1 MTRNFWEKFRSKP
14 ETFGKSLD
22 QNQKL
27 FIRNHRFRQSLDQNQ
42 KLFNRFRQ
50 SLDQKKV

>member
-27 FIRNHRFRQSLDQNQ
+27 FKRFRQSLVIR
-42 KLFNRFRQ
+42 KY
-50 SLDQKKV
+50 K